1 MLCQALSFSPGQND
15 LTEPP
20 FLVTSPSG
28 SRKGKA
34 GRPRAPLGI
43 STERTARAWEAF
55 FLGESLALV
64 FPTQAE
70 VDNKPEALYF
80 LPEQPASPEQ
90 ICREGLLVL
99 PYVLSLSYVAS
110 GFL

>member
-1 MLCQALSFSPGQND
+1 M
-15 LTEPP
+15 
-20 FLVTSPSG
+20 SPSG

-34 GRPRAPLGI
+34 GRARAPLGI

-55 FLGESLALV
+55 FLRESLALV

-80 LPEQPASPEQ
+80 LPEQPASPKQ

-110 GFL
+110 GFCRLCISFGIGMAGFLLQ